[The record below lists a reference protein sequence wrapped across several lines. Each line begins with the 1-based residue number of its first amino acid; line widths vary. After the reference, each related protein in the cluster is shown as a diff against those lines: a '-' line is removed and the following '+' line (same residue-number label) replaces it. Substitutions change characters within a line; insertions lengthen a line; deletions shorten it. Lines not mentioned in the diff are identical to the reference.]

1 MIELAALPFFAAAAY
16 YDQRTR
22 LVPSAIWLPPL
33 VIGLAALALD
43 PSAAPEAAASVALLG
58 GVGAVLHRAGS
69 FGLADV
75 KALVVVAVVFPVA
88 PSWTALDG
96 WIPLFPL
103 VVAFNAMLVSL
114 AYPASL
120 AVRNALRGDWGKG
133 MASRIEVPAENIGD
147 VHGWVSG
154 TGEDVA
160 ECDPDGPV
168 DVVPGVPYLVP
179 LLAGILVSLVIGD
192 PTGLL

>member
-1 MIELAALPFFAAAAY
+1 MIELAALPFFAVAAY

-43 PSAAPEAAASVALLG
+43 PSALPEAAASVALLG

-75 KALVVVAVVFPVA
+75 KALVVVAVAFPVA
-88 PSWTALDG
+88 PPWALVDG
-96 WIPLFPL
+96 WLPLFPL
-103 VVAFNAMLVSL
+103 AVLLNTTLLSL
-114 AYPASL
+114 LYPASL
-120 AVRNALRGDWGKG
+120 AVRNMVRGEWGRG
-133 MASRIEVPAENIGD
+133 MASKIEVTPADIGG

-179 LLAGILVSLVIGD
+179 LLAGLLVSLIIGD
-192 PTGLL
+192 PTGI